1 MLFFSKMKA
10 LAGYKSKVKS
20 QVSLCFVH
28 ADRCKFILKSRKKTL
43 NTLLVCKQNRPE
55 FLRSEMLLD
64 A

>member
-43 NTLLVCKQNRPE
+43 NTLLVCK
-55 FLRSEMLLD
+55 
-64 A
+64 